1 MTEPFP
7 GATAKVTA
15 APVTGLPAA
24 SCTSTEGGEAT
35 AVPAVPD
42 CVIGLVLVIVAA
54 VPAPSVIA
62 AVAEVRAGAAK
73 LNV

>member
-7 GATAKVTA
+7 GATANVTA
-15 APVTGLPAA
+15 TPVTGLPAA

-42 CVIGLVLVIVAA
+42 CVVGLVFVMVAADPAVRVIVAVA
-54 VPAPSVIA
+54 GVSVPLPKLSV
-62 AVAEVRAGAAK
+62 
-73 LNV
+73 